1 MDFFQFYNNI
11 PKWFT
16 DKMAKNVMF
25 MDKPLEL
32 ATFGRFVEAALND
45 VTQPDITPE
54 LIEPFIAGALLVMDK
69 LCGRPA

>member
-1 MDFFQFYNNI
+1 
-11 PKWFT
+11 
-16 DKMAKNVMF
+16 MAKNVMF